1 MVRLKV
7 DHVSKIFT
15 DRPGET
21 QVALDDVNFEVRNGE
36 FVSLLGPSG
45 CGKTT
50 LLTMMGG
57 FQDCTDG
64 AILLDGVAI
73 NGPSPERGYVFQNY
87 ALFPWMT
94 VEKNVAYALKFMDL
108 PEEEKKARV
117 ENALEMA
124 HLTEH
129 RKKFPIQ
136 LSGGMQQRCAVA
148 RALVSRPKVLLLD
161 EPLAALDL
169 RLRKDMQNEL
179 KRIQQAMGIT
189 FIYVTHD
196 QEEALSM
203 SDTVVVMDKGRIQQ
217 IGKPEDIYN
226 EPKNAF
232 VADFI
237 GESNILDGIMLS
249 DFKVKFFGR
258 TFNCVDKG
266 FEPNEPVD
274 VVIRPEDID
283 IVEPGQSQLTGTV
296 TSVTFKGL
304 NYDIIVDFKGFKWLI
319 QTTDFHDVG
328 KTIGI
333 RLNPE
338 DIHIMHKSE
347 YSGMFGDYS
356 SYSAEYDEL
365 TEDAGDEEE

>member
-21 QVALDDVNFEVRNGE
+21 QVVLDDVNFEVRNGE

-64 AILLDGVAI
+64 AILLDGMAI

-94 VEKNVAYALKFMDL
+94 VEKNVAYALKFMDI

-117 ENALEMA
+117 NNALEMA

-161 EPLAALDL
+161 EPLGAVDFQMREL
-169 RLRKDMQNEL
+169 MQNEL
-179 KRIQQAMGIT
+179 ERMVREANIT
-189 FIYVTHD
+189 VVMVTHD
-196 QEEALSM
+196 VSESVFF
-203 SDTVVVMDKGRIQQ
+203 SDRVIV
-217 IGKPEDIYN
+217 
-226 EPKNAF
+226 
-232 VADFI
+232 
-237 GESNILDGIMLS
+237 
-249 DFKVKFFGR
+249 FGR
-258 TFNCVDKG
+258 EKG
-266 FEPNEPVD
+266 QIVG
-274 VVIRPEDID
+274 DIKID
-283 IVEPGQSQLTGTV
+283 LPRTRDRSSKEYEGYVFQLTNLLREA
-296 TSVTFKGL
+296 FKGA
-304 NYDIIVDFKGFKWLI
+304 VVK
-319 QTTDFHDVG
+319 
-328 KTIGI
+328 
-333 RLNPE
+333 
-338 DIHIMHKSE
+338 
-347 YSGMFGDYS
+347 
-356 SYSAEYDEL
+356 
-365 TEDAGDEEE
+365 